1 MTDQTI
7 EFGRQETKKKKP
19 PIERRYTEPKPTHG
33 SLEWLKARQRN
44 QYGETR
50 FGASEAPTLMGVNE
64 YQNLVDLFIN
74 KHESEPTQINNP
86 ATHRGNVLEPALIA
100 EASRILEMDL
110 IVPDVMFCYQR
121 LMANLDGANH
131 NEHPNMIVE
140 AKTTTRHSL
149 SDEIPMPYYWQAMA
163 QMATTTAMGVMV
175 ICLDRR
181 QEIGT
186 WDVQRDEHAI
196 ELLIEQSNTIGAMF
210 DRHEIPAG
218 ANHQQITQLFPNP
231 EGIIEL
237 DDDQMVDFQ
246 DWISHKQLLETAQEN
261 EKLMRDIVANIIGNK
276 EIANHNGKTIATFKS
291 RKVAGRFDNK
301 RFAIDHPHL
310 VDEYTTKDST
320 TRVLRLSTKKETK

>member
-1 MTDQTI
+1 MSDDTNEPGETTTI
-7 EFGRQETKKKKP
+7 KRM

-74 KHESEPTQINNP
+74 KHETEPAQIHNA

-131 NEHPNMIVE
+131 NLYPNMIVE
-140 AKTTTRHSL
+140 AKTSTRYSIN
-149 SDEIPMPYYWQAMA
+149 DPIPLPYYWQVIA
-163 QMATTTAMGVMV
+163 QMATTPAQMVTV

-186 WDVQRDEHAI
+186 WEVPRDEQAI
-196 ELLIEQSNTIGAMF
+196 ELLVEQSNTIGAMF
-210 DRHEIPAG
+210 DRHEIPEG
-218 ANHQQITQLFPNP
+218 ANYQQINQLFPNP
-231 EGIIEL
+231 EGILEL
-237 DDDQMVDFQ
+237 DDNQMVEFQ
-246 DWISHKQLLETAQEN
+246 TWMSLKDQLDIAQEN
-261 EKLMRDIVANIIGNK
+261 EKLQRDIIANIFGNK
-276 EIANHNGKTIATFKS
+276 EIANHNDKTVATFKS
-291 RKVAGRFDNK
+291 RKLSGRFDTK
-301 RFAIDHPHL
+301 RFAIDHPL
-310 VDEYTTKDST
+310 LMSEYTTNDST
-320 TRVLRLSTKKETK
+320 TRVLRLTTKKETK